1 MLVHFQLSAIKGSAN
16 YVMPSLEFDKTRKI
30 RNPETES
37 VVDKIAYHHVVHWFS
52 SKNVFPDLGEWTSI
66 EIRFEL
72 AGIMVIATIMM
83 SYKLGILMKHSMTGS
98 SLMSFS

>member
-37 VVDKIAYHHVVHWFS
+37 VVDKIAYHHVVH
-52 SKNVFPDLGEWTSI
+52 
-66 EIRFEL
+66 
-72 AGIMVIATIMM
+72 
-83 SYKLGILMKHSMTGS
+83 
-98 SLMSFS
+98 